1 VSKTGL
7 KPSFWPAGP
16 YAGHA
21 LKTGHLHLGQL
32 GDTLSRRRGEKTDS
46 RTAACPEL
54 FARVSFFCL
63 ACWIISD
70 DRVQKCLVLDENL
83 DASSC
88 KKLMFQVWLRS
99 I

>member
-1 VSKTGL
+1 M
-7 KPSFWPAGP
+7 
-16 YAGHA
+16 
-21 LKTGHLHLGQL
+21 KTGHLHLGQL
-32 GDTLSRRRGEKTDS
+32 GDTLSRHLGEKTDS
-46 RTAACPEL
+46 RMAACPEL

-70 DRVQKCLVLDENL
+70 DRVQKCLVLDDIL

-88 KKLMFQVWLRS
+88 KKLIFQVWRRV